1 MFARGDVMMV
11 RERDVITLLQSLWKW
26 ERTSSFSSRGLR
38 AIESQED
45 QSSIKE
51 YGHRVSSKD
60 SGHIG

>member
-26 ERTSSFSSRGLR
+26 ERMSSFSSRGLR
-38 AIESQED
+38 AIDSQED